1 MFKATESNAS
11 NILMFHQVALSLI
24 HVFPVTL
31 DRATKVKK
39 WPHPRLQNRTTANIC
54 LELCMSR
61 NTGIAQ
67 RFN

>member
-39 WPHPRLQNRTTANIC
+39 WPHPRLQNRTTAN
-54 LELCMSR
+54 MSR
-61 NTGIAQ
+61 TMYVS
-67 RFN
+67 